1 MIKKTVYY
9 AFNIL
14 VIAGAL
20 FISLS
25 NSYVD
30 PNILMYAYITMMILV
45 GSGIV
50 IAASSIEEE
59 DKK

>member
-30 PNILMYAYITMMILV
+30 PNILMYAYMIMMILV
-45 GSGIV
+45 GAGTV
-50 IAASSIEEE
+50 IAASSIEDE